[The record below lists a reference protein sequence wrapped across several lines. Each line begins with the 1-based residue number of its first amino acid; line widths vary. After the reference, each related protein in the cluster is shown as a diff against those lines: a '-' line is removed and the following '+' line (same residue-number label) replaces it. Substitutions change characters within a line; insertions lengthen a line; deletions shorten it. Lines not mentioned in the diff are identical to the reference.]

1 MENIMNKTNKTLII
15 PEPVPANGNYAP
27 FHIEGNLVYVSGQL
41 PIKDGKLVKSAGNN
55 SFLDIASLQMELV
68 TLNILSHVMS
78 AVNND
83 QSKIESCV
91 KLTAYLVPP
100 DDFFEHALISNIA
113 SDMINDFLK
122 PIKNHTRTTIGI
134 KSLPLGSLVE
144 ADAIFKII

>member
-1 MENIMNKTNKTLII
+1 MTIII
-15 PEPVPANGNYAP
+15 PKPVPANGNYAP
-27 FHIEGNLVYVSGQL
+27 FYIEDKLIYCSVKL
-41 PIKDGKLVKSAGNN
+41 PIKDGKLVKSAGEN

-68 TLNILSHVMS
+68 TLNILSHVMT

-122 PIKNHTRTTIGI
+122 PIKNHTRTTIGM
-134 KSLPLGSLVE
+134 KTLPH
-144 ADAIFKII
+144 